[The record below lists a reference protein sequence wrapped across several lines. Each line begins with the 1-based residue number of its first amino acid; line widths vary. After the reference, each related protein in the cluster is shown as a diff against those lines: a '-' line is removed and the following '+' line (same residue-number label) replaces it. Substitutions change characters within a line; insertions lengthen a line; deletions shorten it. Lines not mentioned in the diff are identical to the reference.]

1 MAIKGRPRLP
11 SSCTRWKAAQSW
23 VLSLGLSAQTGGES
37 RSLLRSSPIAAKTED
52 EESRLL
58 FWTCSPIPGRF
69 SILQQPLG
77 SSSSAEPLTRCW
89 NKKFPRAGAAFF

>member
-1 MAIKGRPRLP
+1 MC
-11 SSCTRWKAAQSW
+11 SSDLEEACTRWKAAQSW

-37 RSLLRSSPIAAKTED
+37 RSLLRSSPIAAKAED

-58 FWTCSPIPGRF
+58 FWTCSPIPGCF

-77 SSSSAEPLTRCW
+77 SSSSAEL
-89 NKKFPRAGAAFF
+89 